1 MPATKKKYQSK
12 ANLMSIKKYR
22 KNIEKLFPLKLT
34 HRIMADN
41 PIDPFGYISVSV
53 DLCLKGWP

>member
-1 MPATKKKYQSK
+1 
-12 ANLMSIKKYR
+12 MSIKKYR